1 MMATG
6 SSLRRGILLAGA
18 FGGMLVAGAAAQQS
32 PDPGSSPPAA
42 PAAQPAL
49 PPGSP
54 LIGRPETNAA
64 AAKLAPVA
72 PLPIPTAEDN
82 LPIAKL
88 RPPSGFNIE
97 VYAAGLANARTMRQG
112 DKGTIFVSTRL
123 QDKIYAIVD
132 KNGKRDVKVV
142 AKGTVSATRYR
153 VPQRNTL
160 HRRAVADLQNRE
172 CRGQP

>member
-1 MMATG
+1 MATG

-32 PDPGSSPPAA
+32 PDPGSPPPAA

-72 PLPIPTAEDN
+72 PLPIPTAEDK

-97 VYAAGLANARTMRQG
+97 VYAAGLANARMMRQ
-112 DKGTIFVSTRL
+112 
-123 QDKIYAIVD
+123 
-132 KNGKRDVKVV
+132 
-142 AKGTVSATRYR
+142 
-153 VPQRNTL
+153 
-160 HRRAVADLQNRE
+160 
-172 CRGQP
+172 